1 MRDSDQYGGVVGVT
15 FKGKVNFDI
24 WDSVEN
30 WASFAPPTAP
40 LWAPNAV
47 YIVAMTSATRDWVV

>member
-1 MRDSDQYGGVVGVT
+1 MGVT